1 MPVFPNEFLEQ
12 VQSSNPI
19 ETVMESY
26 VHLIRRGRL
35 YVCNC
40 PFHSEKTPSC
50 TIFPDTQSFY
60 CFGCGVGGNVITFTQ
75 QIENLNFV
83 DAVKLLAKRSGLT
96 IPENE
101 ENKQSSQLRIRI
113 LEINRETANFYYRN
127 LLGENKSGLQYF
139 KNRGLS
145 PAIIK
150 KYGLGFAPGEWDK
163 LTSYLL
169 KKGFTEEE
177 LIAADVSRRSKN
189 GTMYDNFRNRV
200 IYPIIDVR
208 GNVIGFGGRVLDD
221 SVPKYLNTSKTL
233 VFDKG
238 KNLFSLNF
246 AKNTNTSTMILAEG
260 YMDVIAIHQAGF
272 ENAIATLGTAITAD
286 QARRISQYVK
296 EVIIAYDSD
305 NAGQQATQKAINH
318 FNDVGLT
325 TKILHMEGAKDPD
338 EYIKKFGADR
348 FRLLL
353 ENAGDAINF
362 RLDRCEQGLNLQ
374 TESDRVK
381 FLEKVVN
388 VLADIDNPLTR
399 EVYISRTAQ
408 KWSISD
414 EVLHT
419 QIEYRRDNRKSLQK
433 QKEWTGIVRK
443 TVAPESQNNSK
454 NSENCSAREKKAQ
467 ESILGYLLRY
477 PEEIQNFTT
486 IITPEKFPTPF
497 YKKIY
502 TVLYERTKQNLD
514 TSIATLGT
522 DFSAEEMGKISGI
535 YAKKNDFPPTKK
547 VAEDCAAILNEHT
560 LDDVLTDEDLL
571 RLVQDA
577 KKHKKRI

>member
-101 ENKQSSQLRIRI
+101 ENKQSSQLRIRV

-145 PAIIK
+145 PTIIK

-163 LTSYLL
+163 LTSHLL

-189 GTMYDNFRNRV
+189 GVIYDNFRNRV
-200 IYPIIDVR
+200 MYPIIDIR

-221 SVPKYLNTSKTL
+221 STPKYLNTSKTI

-246 AKNTNTSTMILAEG
+246 AKNTNTSAMILAEG

-305 NAGQQATQKAINH
+305 SAGQQATQKAINH

-414 EVLHT
+414 EVLHA
-419 QIEYRRDNRKSLQK
+419 QIEHRRDNRKSLQK

-443 TVAPESQNNSK
+443 TVTTEIKSNDK
-454 NSENCSAREKKAQ
+454 NSENCSTKEKKAQ

-502 TVLYERTKQNLD
+502 NVLYERTKQKLD
-514 TSIATLGT
+514 ISIATLGT

-535 YAKKNDFPPTKK
+535 YAKQNDFPPTKK